1 MKTTRI
7 LLIMALILSVA
18 AQAEAKKVKLLY
30 QLKAGDQF
38 KYELTINQDIA
49 QEVMGQSQATTVNT
63 SNTYSFNV
71 VEVTAAGDYLINV
84 SLVATSMATTSPMG
98 EMKYNSVTDT
108 VVPDYAKNT
117 AVLLNQ
123 VYSFKMDKLGVISDV
138 KAPEGIVEKVN
149 KIIEEM
155 SGGQGQMVAG
165 AAGMA
170 ASAEGFRNTLE
181 GQFMVF
187 PDGGAA
193 TNDPWEV
200 KSKINQIIMF
210 DTKTKFELVKSSKE
224 ENEIKITSQ
233 ITQDPTTPPM
243 EMQGMT
249 INYELIGSRDGK
261 MLIDAVTGLLNS
273 TEAVTT
279 ISGTISIDSP
289 QMPSPMS
296 IPMTIRMVEK
306 TTKK

>member
-63 SNTYSFNV
+63 STTYNFNV

-108 VVPDYAKNT
+108 VVPDYAKST

-123 VYSFKMDKLGVISDV
+123 VYSFKMNQLGVISDV

-149 KIIEEM
+149 KIVEEM
-155 SGGQGQMVAG
+155 AGGQGQMAAG

-170 ASAEGFRNTLE
+170 ATAEGFQKTLE
-181 GQFMVF
+181 GQFIVF

-193 TNDPWEV
+193 VNAPWDV
-200 KSKINQIIMF
+200 QSKINQMITF
-210 DTKTKFELVKSSKE
+210 DTKTKFELVKASKD
-224 ENEIKITSQ
+224 ENEFKITSQ
-233 ITQDPTTPPM
+233 ITQDPTSPPM

-249 INYELIGSRDGK
+249 ITYELVGSRDGK
-261 MLIDAVTGLLNS
+261 MLVDAATGLMNS
-273 TEAVTT
+273 TEGVTT

-289 QMPSPMS
+289 QMESPMS

-306 TTKK
+306 TVRK